1 MRGIFV
7 CTIKLLQKYIVKKI
21 FLCYNIKLSG
31 GVAHLG
37 ERDIRIVEV
46 TGSSPAVSTIQKSL
60 EAMRLRGFFLLKKRI
75 RDGEVLP
82 FVLPF
87 YKNRAGIKSCP
98 IVHFHETNRILPFCT
113 STVKIRLIG
122 SLSAIFKSK

>member
-46 TGSSPAVSTIQKSL
+46 TGSSPAVSTNKKAL
-60 EAMRLRGFFLLKKRI
+60 KPCGFEAFSFEKNEFETAKFCRL
-75 RDGEVLP
+75 
-82 FVLPF
+82 F
-87 YKNRAGIKSCP
+87 Y
-98 IVHFHETNRILPFCT
+98 HFT
-113 STVKIRLIG
+113 KIGRE
-122 SLSAIFKSK
+122 

>member
-60 EAMRLRGFFLLKKRI
+60 EAMRFRGFFLLKK
-75 RDGEVLP
+75 
-82 FVLPF
+82 
-87 YKNRAGIKSCP
+87 
-98 IVHFHETNRILPFCT
+98 TNSRRRSSAVCSTILQ
-113 STVKIRLIG
+113 K
-122 SLSAIFKSK
+122 

>member
-60 EAMRLRGFFLLKKRI
+60 EAMRFWGFFLLKK
-75 RDGEVLP
+75 
-82 FVLPF
+82 
-87 YKNRAGIKSCP
+87 
-98 IVHFHETNRILPFCT
+98 TNSRRRSSAVCSTILQKYGGNKILPY
-113 STVKIRLIG
+113 R
-122 SLSAIFKSK
+122 SLARNKPDSAILYIHGQNPAYRVFVRNF

>member
-46 TGSSPAVSTIQKSL
+46 TGSSPAVSTNKKAL
-60 EAMRLRGFFLLKKRI
+60 KPCGFGAFS
-75 RDGEVLP
+75 
-82 FVLPF
+82 F
-87 YKNRAGIKSCP
+87 YAEI
-98 IVHFHETNRILPFCT
+98 
-113 STVKIRLIG
+113 
-122 SLSAIFKSK
+122 

>member
-21 FLCYNIKLSG
+21 FLCYNIKLYG

-60 EAMRLRGFFLLKKRI
+60 EAMRF
-75 RDGEVLP
+75 
-82 FVLPF
+82 
-87 YKNRAGIKSCP
+87 
-98 IVHFHETNRILPFCT
+98 
-113 STVKIRLIG
+113 
-122 SLSAIFKSK
+122 